1 MKTSTVTNQNISNME
16 PLTVELMD
24 HEVCLDLQLII
35 GRKNNNA
42 SAHIEYLQLMSHD
55 M

>member
-24 HEVCLDLQLII
+24 HEVCLDLQL
-35 GRKNNNA
+35 NSA
-42 SAHIEYLQLMSHD
+42 SAHIE
-55 M
+55 